1 MVNSILI
8 VVASWEERFA
18 AGVERSLG
26 MGGVSQV
33 ICLASE
39 RYKIE
44 TSASRDR
51 VARACEHSHVALQT
65 HTFDFEDQV
74 AAFREIRGLINA
86 GIFHDADEIILDIS
100 TAPRSTVWLLLSELS
115 RVRGAVTVRYNRALE
130 YGGWQTAEEGEPRL
144 IINQSGIMYPDLP
157 TCVVMLCGPEI
168 SRAEKLCYRFEPKKA
183 LILRDPLAANFGE
196 VKQLPIDHGDVV
208 VEHEFDNKDASD
220 DNVRVLEAHV
230 APYLETHNVVAASFG
245 PKLGALVLF
254 ELRQRHPRIALSYVT
269 SGLHN
274 LSATQG
280 IGAMSDATMVFDRN
294 RVLT

>member
-1 MVNSILI
+1 MVDKLLI
-8 VVASWEERFA
+8 TVASWEERFS

-26 MGGVSQV
+26 MGGVSKV
-33 ICLASE
+33 LCLASE
-39 RYKIE
+39 RYKTE

-51 VARACEHSHVALQT
+51 VGKACEHSRAVLQT
-65 HTFDFEDQV
+65 SSFDFEDQV
-74 AAFREIRGLINA
+74 AAFREIRGLVND
-86 GIFHDADEIILDIS
+86 GTFRDADEIILDIS

-115 RVRGAVTVRYNRALE
+115 RVRDAVTVRYNRALE

-157 TCVVMLCGPEI
+157 TCVIMLCGPEI

-196 VKQLPIDHGDVV
+196 VRQLPIDHGDTV
-208 VEHEFDNKDASD
+208 VEYSFDNKDSSD
-220 DNVRVLEAHV
+220 INVSLLEQYV
-230 APYLETHNVVAASFG
+230 APYLDTHNVVAASFG

-254 ELRQRHPRIALSYVT
+254 KFRQRHPRVALSYVT

-280 IGAMSDATMVFDRN
+280 LGEMTDSIMVFDQN
-294 RVLT
+294 